1 MSGMRQKIQYSL
13 ALEPAHQGETPVGGC
28 QGTEPVVAKPAPQS
42 PALAP
47 TPCWCPSLTPSNHRV
62 RDPYARW
69 CGRGGAARCPPI
81 PIFGASSSLPNAPAK
96 VPLLCDLPTFVMV
109 DWGARALPWR
119 AACEQAGCRRG

>member
-47 TPCWCPSLTPSNHRV
+47 TYV
-62 RDPYARW
+62 
-69 CGRGGAARCPPI
+69 G
-81 PIFGASSSLPNAPAK
+81 
-96 VPLLCDLPTFVMV
+96 V
-109 DWGARALPWR
+109 
-119 AACEQAGCRRG
+119 QA